1 VHSEISQLVVGV
13 IAVPILLILAV
24 AFVMLFERR
33 GGWWR

>member
-1 VHSEISQLVVGV
+1 VHSELSQIVVGL
-13 IAVPILLILAV
+13 IAVPILVIVSV

>member
-1 VHSEISQLVVGV
+1 VHSELDQLVVGL
-13 IAVPILLILAV
+13 IAVPILVILAV